1 MKSSNG
7 KFLKEM
13 AEKGGK
19 FSMETKLIFFP
30 YALGFIFAHFL
41 HPVDNKVKFQYNSVY
56 QLTVQ
61 SSLTPECATA
71 VLVHSP

>member
-19 FSMETKLIFFP
+19 FSMETKLIFFHM
-30 YALGFIFAHFL
+30 L
-41 HPVDNKVKFQYNSVY
+41 
-56 QLTVQ
+56 
-61 SSLTPECATA
+61 
-71 VLVHSP
+71 